1 VMFKKC
7 VVGMVIICVAGC
19 ASKSGKIEANYVSPL
34 AYANYDCDMLTAEY
48 ARLVQQSSK
57 INKQQD
63 DVAGNDSVAMGV
75 GLILFWPALFFI
87 DNDDMREQVAQLKGE
102 VNAVEQASI
111 QKKCTMLSDQMS
123 ADKAAADKAIEDAKN
138 KKK

>member
-1 VMFKKC
+1 
-7 VVGMVIICVAGC
+7 
-19 ASKSGKIEANYVSPL
+19 
-34 AYANYDCDMLTAEY
+34 
-48 ARLVQQSSK
+48 
-57 INKQQD
+57 
-63 DVAGNDSVAMGV
+63 MGV

-123 ADKAAADKAIEDAKN
+123 ADKAAADKALEDAKN